1 MAAESFGPDL
11 EEPKKLCF
19 FYSRL
24 QHRTTKAGASNSAT
38 PPPPSPSP
46 ACQRIAT
53 TAWRRPR
60 ELQLRNCAVLQCG
73 AARRLHRA
81 PHFFVSLMQWKTNQ
95 VQAGGKMALKTL
107 FLKRERRHFFAPWLA
122 QYPIL
127 MAGDLTKTCLESH
140 KEN

>member
-1 MAAESFGPDL
+1 
-11 EEPKKLCF
+11 
-19 FYSRL
+19 
-24 QHRTTKAGASNSAT
+24 
-38 PPPPSPSP
+38 
-46 ACQRIAT
+46 
-53 TAWRRPR
+53 
-60 ELQLRNCAVLQCG
+60 
-73 AARRLHRA
+73 
-81 PHFFVSLMQWKTNQ
+81 MQWKTNQ

>member
-38 PPPPSPSP
+38 PPPSP

-60 ELQLRNCAVLQCG
+60 ELESCATAPFDG
-73 AARRLHRA
+73 GA
-81 PHFFVSLMQWKTNQ
+81 PHTAPPTGTTFLCLSDAMENQPSSGRWKNGAKNTIF
-95 VQAGGKMALKTL
+95 KE
-107 FLKRERRHFFAPWLA
+107 RERRHFFAPWLA